1 MGVRGGRTAIGMIV
15 VTVGLSTLVGVARA
29 DTAKAPS
36 KQVDLTGVVVKPTP
50 AGNGVPQRSATD
62 PTSRQPLPGNYTE
75 TEFLL
80 EGKAAAYKGPAAGP
94 VKVQTTG
101 SEFVTRLLVRA
112 PTSPADFSGTV
123 WVEPLNTSSG
133 GDSDA
138 VWRST
143 APLIADRGDAWIGVT
158 VRAGQVPLLQKFDA
172 VRYADLN
179 IQSNG
184 DAWDM
189 LRDVGALVKTN
200 SPKSPLAGTKVK
212 HVYVAGY
219 SQSGSD
225 AATLASA
232 FNDVTRLRNGS
243 PVFDGYLVGGRG
255 GFLTPLQSSAS
266 IIPSF
271 ETAKPRPVD
280 SPLIDF
286 EAQSNVEGTAIT
298 VPTVLLQQAGV
309 AGADKITTPT
319 STYTVS
325 GGAYVRRPD
334 TNTKT
339 DRFRL
344 VEVPGSPHA
353 PGTGSGCD
361 GNGST
366 FPVGAFFEAWGA
378 NLVRWAAKGEAPA
391 SVPRIDLAT
400 SAQVST
406 SKTDQYGNALGG
418 LRSPLLDVPLSKY
431 DARST
436 GLASCWQTGNE
447 TVLPAATLKQLYGDA
462 QGYMTK
468 FTTALDS
475 AIKKGYLLEIDRQA
489 ILDLQ
494 QAKANT
500 AFSAA

>member
-1 MGVRGGRTAIGMIV
+1 MD
-15 VTVGLSTLVGVARA
+15 LS
-29 DTAKAPS
+29 
-36 KQVDLTGVVVKPTP
+36 GVVVKPTP
-50 AGNGVPQRSATD
+50 LGNGVPQRSATD
-62 PTSRQPLPGNYTE
+62 PAARQPLPSSYAE

-80 EGKAAAYKGPAAGP
+80 GGKAAAYKGPAAGP
-94 VKVQTTG
+94 VKVETKDN
-101 SEFVTRLLVRA
+101 EFVTRVMVRA
-112 PTSPADFSGTV
+112 PKSPADFSGTV

-138 VWRST
+138 VWRSV

-158 VRAGQVPLLQKFDA
+158 VRAGQVPLLQAFDA
-172 VRYADLN
+172 ARYADLN
-179 IQSNG
+179 IPSNG

-200 SPKSPLAGTKVK
+200 SSKSPLADMKVK
-212 HVYVAGY
+212 QVYVAGY

-225 AATLASA
+225 ATTLASA
-232 FNDVTRLRNGS
+232 FNDVTRLRDGS

-298 VPTVLLQQAGV
+298 VPTTLLQQAGV

-344 VEVPGSPHA
+344 VEVPGVAARCRHR
-353 PGTGSGCD
+353 
-361 GNGST
+361 
-366 FPVGAFFEAWGA
+366 
-378 NLVRWAAKGEAPA
+378 VR
-391 SVPRIDLAT
+391 L
-400 SAQVST
+400 
-406 SKTDQYGNALGG
+406 
-418 LRSPLLDVPLSKY
+418 
-431 DARST
+431 
-436 GLASCWQTGNE
+436 
-447 TVLPAATLKQLYGDA
+447 
-462 QGYMTK
+462 
-468 FTTALDS
+468 
-475 AIKKGYLLEIDRQA
+475 
-489 ILDLQ
+489 
-494 QAKANT
+494 
-500 AFSAA
+500 